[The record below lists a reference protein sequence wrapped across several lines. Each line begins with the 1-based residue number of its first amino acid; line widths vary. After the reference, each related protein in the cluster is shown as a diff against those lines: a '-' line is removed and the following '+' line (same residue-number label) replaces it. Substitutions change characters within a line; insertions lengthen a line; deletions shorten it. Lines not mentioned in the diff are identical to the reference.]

1 MSIEKGTRVRVL
13 TVPGVDYSKQG
24 VYDLPTER
32 PTEGKH
38 TGLVGRVKGQ
48 PLAPLS
54 ERYFVEFDRDENH
67 DRANVPPLG
76 FFLGE
81 EDFEVV
87 VD

>member
-1 MSIEKGTRVRVL
+1 MSIEAGTRVRVL
-13 TVPGVDYSKQG
+13 TVPGVDYSKHG
-24 VYDLPTER
+24 DFDLPTER

-54 ERYFVEFDRDENH
+54 ERYYVEFDPDENH
-67 DRANVPPLG
+67 DRGNVPQA
-76 FFLGE
+76 FFLGV

-87 VD
+87 TE